1 MYNCSTFIT
10 STNPVFMKSI
20 VFLSALLMAVS
31 CSTSKSTGNQSSMQN
46 MEEEKKMLAEGY
58 LKGTIKVY
66 SSEGNC
72 PYVIKVAAANPYY
85 FDPVNLDEAFK
96 MDGEKIWFKY
106 NGLGMMNRCEK
117 AVPVSLSAIK
127 KRAE

>member
-1 MYNCSTFIT
+1 
-10 STNPVFMKSI
+10 
-20 VFLSALLMAVS
+20 
-31 CSTSKSTGNQSSMQN
+31 MQN

-58 LKGTIKVY
+58 LKGTIIVY

-72 PYVIKVAAANPYY
+72 PYVIEVAAANPYY

-117 AVPVSLSAIK
+117 AVPVSLSDIK